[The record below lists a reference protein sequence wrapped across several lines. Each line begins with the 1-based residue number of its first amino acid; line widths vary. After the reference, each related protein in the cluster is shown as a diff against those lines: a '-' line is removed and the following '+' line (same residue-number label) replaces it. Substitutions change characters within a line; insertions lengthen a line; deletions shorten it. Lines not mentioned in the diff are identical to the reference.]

1 MSKYFTGTDGT
12 LSINGVSVARARN
25 VTIDGSI
32 ETLETTTLADN
43 NPTYIQGRRS
53 YTGSCTIYYYEATDG
68 KLDSYTALQNIFSTT
83 APSKTQTFAFRVTLA
98 GQYKNRLLEFNAYID
113 SIGLAVN
120 TGDVI
125 SADVSFTVTGPL
137 TTTTISDQ

>member
-12 LSINGVSVARARN
+12 LSIDGVSVARARN
-25 VTIDGSI
+25 ITIDGSI

-53 YTGSCTIYYYEATDG
+53 YSGSCTIYYYEEPSG
-68 KLDSYTALQNIFSTT
+68 NLDSHRALQNIFSTT
-83 APSKTQTFAFRVTLA
+83 TPSKTQTFAFRVTLA
-98 GQYKNRLLEFNAYID
+98 GQYKNRLLEFNAYIN
-113 SIGLAVN
+113 SIGLTVS

-125 SADVSFTVTGPL
+125 SADVNFTVTGPL